1 MPSQPKIS
9 PMTIEA
15 TTACVKC
22 QSFTVQRR
30 SDGLYCLVC
39 GKKRDSLRAPAAP
52 KPDTRVQ
59 GRPPVSVTE
68 SVKPCPK
75 CSSTAV
81 QRKVDGIHCLICG
94 LSRKTW
100 THRQTVTEK
109 ETEIVQKA
117 QVQRTNT
124 SRPSQEMKRH
134 IPPFHLERVVK
145 RIDPE
150 ELDPLEHPSISGAIL
165 LETTLWARFDSG
177 SSREVLT
184 EIVTA
189 GIALKWRSRVHGD
202 SLGSVALDV
211 MLYGIYS
218 ALLVK
223 VGGALIGDR
232 MMNPPGTVA
241 SPDYT
246 TILMAADQFRR
257 DGKPY
262 GVALCFEELG
272 ELGRLEG
279 DNSFSTEWF
288 QKAIVEHKRSGNS
301 KDVERI
307 LRRQRGEGQIYSGWF
322 GHQSAPDH
330 MKDSDFRSATT
341 AGSLRFE
348 KLFKYLRF

>member
-1 MPSQPKIS
+1 MPFQPKVV
-9 PMTIEA
+9 PMAIEA
-15 TTACVKC
+15 TTPCVKC

-30 SDGLYCLVC
+30 NDGVYCLVC
-39 GKKRDSLRAPAAP
+39 GLSRASLRVPATP
-52 KPDTRVQ
+52 KPDTRMQ
-59 GRPPVSVTE
+59 GRPPMSITE

-94 LSRKTW
+94 LSRET
-100 THRQTVTEK
+100 TTQRQSVTEK
-109 ETEIVQKA
+109 ESEVSQKT
-117 QVQRTNT
+117 QVKRTDT
-124 SRPSQEMKRH
+124 SRPSQERKRQ

-150 ELDPLEHPSISGAIL
+150 ETDPLGHPSISGGIL
-165 LETTLWARFDSG
+165 LNTTLWDRFDSG

-223 VGGALIGDR
+223 VGGALVGDR

-257 DGKPY
+257 NGKPY

-288 QKAIVEHKRSGNS
+288 QKAIAEYKRSGNAQ
-301 KDVERI
+301 DVERI
-307 LRRQRGEGQIYSGWF
+307 LRRQRGEGHS
-322 GHQSAPDH
+322 H
-330 MKDSDFRSATT
+330 RR
-341 AGSLRFE
+341 L
-348 KLFKYLRF
+348 

>member
-1 MPSQPKIS
+1 
-9 PMTIEA
+9 
-15 TTACVKC
+15 
-22 QSFTVQRR
+22 
-30 SDGLYCLVC
+30 
-39 GKKRDSLRAPAAP
+39 
-52 KPDTRVQ
+52 
-59 GRPPVSVTE
+59 VSVTE

-75 CSSTAV
+75 CQSFAV
-81 QRKVDGIHCLICG
+81 QRRSDGLYCLICG
-94 LSRKTW
+94 LSRET
-100 THRQTVTEK
+100 TTQHQLVTEK
-109 ETEIVQKA
+109 ESEVAQKT
-117 QVQRTNT
+117 QVKRTDI
-124 SRPSQEMKRH
+124 SRPSQAMERG

-150 ELDPLEHPSISGAIL
+150 ETDPLGHPSISGGIL
-165 LETTLWARFDSG
+165 LNTTLWDRFDTG
-177 SSREVLT
+177 SSKDVLR

-202 SLGSVALDV
+202 SLGSVANDV

-232 MMNPPGTVA
+232 VMNPPGTVA

-246 TILMAADQFRR
+246 TILMAAEQFRR